1 MESNNKPT
9 VVYIL
14 SIILI
19 FLILFVILI
28 LIIRKFNT
36 SIINTGAK
44 SYSVLSPIKGNGAN
58 MDYCPPKCVRG
69 QCNTSKVV
77 NKGIESEDSS
87 NKCKY
92 DFQCQYCQDK
102 KTNMFYVNFDKER
115 EILPIYAEEEEH
127 KLTYNQELRLN
138 NDIKTNNK
146 YIGELNKKIKLMNS

>member
-1 MESNNKPT
+1 MNLNNKPNIT
-9 VVYIL
+9 YIL

-19 FLILFVILI
+19 FLILCGILI

-36 SIINTGAK
+36 SIINTGMK
-44 SYSVLSPIKGNGAN
+44 SYSVLTPIKGNGEN
-58 MDYCPPKCVRG
+58 MNYCLPGCVRG
-69 QCNTSKVV
+69 ECNKSNIVYEE
-77 NKGIESEDSS
+77 IESEDSL

-127 KLTYNQELRLN
+127 KLTYNQEIRLN
-138 NDIKTNNK
+138 NDINKNNK
-146 YIGELNKKIKLMNS
+146 YINELNKKIKLMNS